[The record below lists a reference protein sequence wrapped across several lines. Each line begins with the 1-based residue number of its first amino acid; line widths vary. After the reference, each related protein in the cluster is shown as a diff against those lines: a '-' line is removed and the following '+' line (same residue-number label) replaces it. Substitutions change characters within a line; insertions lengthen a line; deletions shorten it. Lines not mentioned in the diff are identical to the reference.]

1 MTCNRIS
8 FLMGMKS
15 HFNIGLYRLWIT
27 VSVDFIDLMTCVQF
41 IYFNE
46 TWNQPRTKLNTASI
60 YTCKLPLQC
69 QFLRDFLRFTFPRN
83 ILIFSLFDSFIFL
96 PFRSYQLILLG
107 FVLLS
112 EVAFRRWQSILSSIC
127 TFSDDLAKKAML
139 FHILWRWNVD
149 KTWFESKTN

>member
-1 MTCNRIS
+1 MILLIS
-8 FLMGMKS
+8 WHAFSSFILMKLGTN
-15 HFNIGLYRLWIT
+15 HEPNWI
-27 VSVDFIDLMTCVQF
+27 
-41 IYFNE
+41 
-46 TWNQPRTKLNTASI
+46 PRVF